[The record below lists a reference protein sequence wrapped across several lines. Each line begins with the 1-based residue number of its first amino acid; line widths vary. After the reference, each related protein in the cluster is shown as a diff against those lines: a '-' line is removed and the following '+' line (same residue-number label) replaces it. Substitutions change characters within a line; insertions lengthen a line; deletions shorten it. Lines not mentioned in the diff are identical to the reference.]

1 MTMFTTA
8 DLELLARPLYA
19 FFTAVPD
26 GGRLPAPRPVW
37 YELCEDGVLEM
48 FSGAGT
54 ARVRR
59 LRLDPRASVVVT
71 APVGELEYWVA
82 AEGLVTLQSDGAQEL
97 ATRLSKRYWY
107 PGVIEEWG
115 GMDLIRLTF
124 TPTRV
129 QRSNG

>member
-1 MTMFTTA
+1 MTSFTDD
-8 DLELLARPLYA
+8 DLEFLTRPLYL

-26 GGRLPAPRPVW
+26 GDRLPAPRPVW
-37 YELCEDGVLEM
+37 YELGEDGGLEM
-48 FSGAGT
+48 FSGAST
-54 ARVRR
+54 ARIRR
-59 LRLDPRASVVVT
+59 LRRDPRASVVVT
-71 APVGELEYWVA
+71 APVGEPEYWVA
-82 AEGLVTLQSDGAQEL
+82 AEGHVTLQADGAQEL

-129 QRSNG
+129 QRAAG